1 MTIQEEVEAKRAVA
15 AQEEAQVKPIEGL
28 LLEGSSLY
36 DEDRRNLGF
45 DLDVGNDR
53 PHLKLDS

>member
-45 DLDVGNDR
+45 DLDVGNDIGR
-53 PHLKLDS
+53 I